1 MCEVGTSDVGLD
13 MPCMRIH
20 RHEAATKVALLP
32 FDGVERAHQGI
43 YHALV
48 VGENLHLTRRMEG
61 TDDGVIAHTRAL
73 HVTPTVG
80 LTHGA
85 VHDAV
90 DLFLGQAARERSVL
104 LFLQFLEE
112 TLLLFLHMFVDRLF
126 GITLHT

>member
-1 MCEVGTSDVGLD
+1 
-13 MPCMRIH
+13 
-20 RHEAATKVALLP
+20 
-32 FDGVERAHQGI
+32 
-43 YHALV
+43 
-48 VGENLHLTRRMEG
+48 MEG
-61 TDDGVIAHTRAL
+61 TDNRVVADSL
-73 HVTPTVG
+73 MSHVPPAVG

-112 TLLLFLHMFVDRLF
+112 TLLLLLHMFVDRLF